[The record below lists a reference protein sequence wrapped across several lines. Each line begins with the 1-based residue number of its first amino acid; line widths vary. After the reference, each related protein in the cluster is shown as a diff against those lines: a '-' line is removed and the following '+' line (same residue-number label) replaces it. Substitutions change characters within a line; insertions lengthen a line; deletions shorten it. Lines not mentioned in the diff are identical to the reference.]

1 MGACSLIP
9 LLAIFLGH
17 TPLVV
22 LLATLSGLSL
32 LVETAR
38 FRLPNLNR
46 LLVARLRF
54 LLKQT
59 EDRRITG
66 ATYIAVSALLAFLIF
81 DKPVAITA
89 LFFLSLG
96 DPIAALVG
104 SRVGGYR
111 VFGKSPWG
119 SLAFMVVALAVA
131 GVLSGAGVV
140 SFHWALAAGA
150 GVAAMVELVPLMVD
164 DNLTIPLVAGA
175 AMTLMGA

>member
-9 LLAIFLGH
+9 LLGIFLGV
-17 TPLVV
+17 TPMV
-22 LLATLSGLSL
+22 AMMAALSGLAL
-32 LVETAR
+32 LLEAAR

-46 LLVARLRF
+46 LMVGWLKP
-54 LLKQT
+54 LLKET

-81 DKPVAITA
+81 DKPVAVTA

-96 DPIAALVG
+96 DPVAALVG
-104 SRVGGYR
+104 GRMGGYR

-131 GVLSGAGVV
+131 GVLSGAGVI

-150 GVAAMVELVPLMVD
+150 GVAAVAELVPLMVD
-164 DNLTIPLVAGA
+164 DNLTIPLLGGA